1 MLFVAY
7 VSLVVC
13 RRVLLVVCSVLC
25 FVCWMSCVHICLLA
39 VCLCLVDWFVVDRS
53 LCVVLCLLRFVFSS
67 PWH

>member
-25 FVCWMSCVHICLLA
+25 VVCWMSCVHICLLA

-53 LCVVLCLLRFVFSS
+53 LCVVLCLLRFVFSL